1 MDDLK
6 AAVEALLFASE
17 RPLTPEELK
26 TAFGNEVS
34 AVDIRQQVEI
44 LRKEYEAQNR
54 GFRVYEIANGYQI
67 ASDIRFAE
75 ALRRFYLSREKKKIS
90 QAGLETL
97 SVIAYRQPVTR
108 AEIEAIRGVN
118 VDGAVKTLMEK
129 GLIRIAGRKEVPGRP
144 LLYGTTNEFLE
155 HFGLKSVQQLPVLS
169 EYSLKDLD
177 PSLLPPE
184 MKTVG
189 LETGNNRPQT
199 TNDGLE
205 TTDKNKESLNGS
217 NNE

>member
-6 AAVEALLFASE
+6 GAIEALLFASE
-17 RPLTPEELK
+17 RPLTPEEIK
-26 TAFGNEVS
+26 DAFGSVS
-34 AVDIRQQVEI
+34 VSDIREQIEI
-44 LRKEYEAQNR
+44 LRNEYEAQNR
-54 GFRVYEIANGYQI
+54 GFRVYEIAGGYQI

-75 ALRRFYLSREKKKIS
+75 TLRRFYLSREKKKIS

-129 GLIRIAGRKEVPGRP
+129 RLIRIAGRKEVPGRP
-144 LLYGTTNEFLE
+144 LLYGTTSEFLE
-155 HFGLKSVQQLPVLS
+155 HFGLKSLQELPMLS

-184 MKTVG
+184 MKT
-189 LETGNNRPQT
+189 TGSEAGDSREV
-199 TNDGLE
+199 L
-205 TTDKNKESLNGS
+205 
-217 NNE
+217 